1 MDASRLSF
9 GEIVAAASGLALL
22 VFMFVPWYRN
32 DRGFDLQS
40 LSAWKAF
47 ALIDLVLFLAA
58 AVAIAM
64 AVARAGRAM
73 PPNLPVSPATIVAGA
88 GALAALLV
96 LYRIVEL
103 PDPGVDGVEIGR
115 KIGVYL
121 GLIASAGIALGGLIA
136 MSEHSP
142 GRSSRRRPRR

>member
-9 GEIVAAASGLALL
+9 GEIVAAASGSALL
-22 VFMFVPWYRN
+22 IFMFVPWYRN

-47 ALIDLVLFLAA
+47 ALIDLVLFVAA
-58 AVAIAM
+58 ALAIGVAA
-64 AVARAGRAM
+64 ARAARAI
-73 PPNLPVSPATIVAGA
+73 PPDLPASPATIVTAA
-88 GALAALLV
+88 GALAALLI

-103 PDPGVDGVEIGR
+103 PDPGLEGAEIGR
-115 KIGVYL
+115 RIGVYL
-121 GLIASAGIALGGLIA
+121 GLIASIGIALGGLAA
-136 MSEHSP
+136 MSEGST

>member
-22 VFMFVPWYRN
+22 IFMFVPWYRN

-47 ALIDLVLFLAA
+47 AFIDLVLFAAAALAIGLAA
-58 AVAIAM
+58 ARA
-64 AVARAGRAM
+64 ARAI
-73 PPNLPVSPATIVAGA
+73 PPDLPASPPTVVAAA
-88 GALAALLV
+88 GALATLLV

-121 GLIASAGIALGGLIA
+121 GLIASIGIALGGLTA
-136 MSEHSP
+136 MSEGSR
-142 GRSSRRRPRR
+142 GRGSRRRPRR

>member
-9 GEIVAAASGLALL
+9 GEIVSAASGLALL

-47 ALIDLVLFLAA
+47 ALIDLVLFVAAALAIGLAA
-58 AVAIAM
+58 A
-64 AVARAGRAM
+64 RAARAM
-73 PPNLPVSPATIVAGA
+73 PPNLPASPATIVAAA

-103 PDPGVDGVEIGR
+103 PDPGVEGVEIGR

-121 GLIASAGIALGGLIA
+121 GLIASLGIALGGLTAI
-136 MSEHSP
+136 SEGSP
-142 GRSSRRRPRR
+142 ARGARRRRRH

>member
-47 ALIDLVLFLAA
+47 ALIDLVLFVAAALAIGLAA
-58 AVAIAM
+58 A
-64 AVARAGRAM
+64 RAARAM
-73 PPNLPVSPATIVAGA
+73 PPNLPASPATIVAAA

-103 PDPGVDGVEIGR
+103 PDPGVEGVEIGR

-121 GLIASAGIALGGLIA
+121 GLIASLGISLGGLTAI
-136 MSEHSP
+136 SEGSRAR
-142 GRSSRRRPRR
+142 GTRRRRRR